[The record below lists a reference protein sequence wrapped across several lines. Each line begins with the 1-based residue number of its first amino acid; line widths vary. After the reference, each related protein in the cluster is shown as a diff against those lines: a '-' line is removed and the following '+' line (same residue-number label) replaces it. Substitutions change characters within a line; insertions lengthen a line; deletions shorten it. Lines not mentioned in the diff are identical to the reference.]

1 VIDYDNPQILY
12 VGSNHGR
19 PQKSTNGGSSFYPI
33 TTGIILSEPRAFY
46 APIVQDTVSPAHP
59 LYHGTNRLYR
69 STNDGSEWVAAS
81 EILSTDLADE
91 IEFGQDVITAIAIAP
106 LDPKRVYIGYYSGKV
121 FRTNDVTV
129 DSPEWFDCGIGVS
142 APVNGI
148 AIDPSDSDTTYVVH
162 SGFGVFA
169 RVHKTDNNGVSWAEA
184 DTDLPDGVPAN
195 TIVIE
200 ADNGKL
206 WLGTDPSPGGNSLF
220 VSTNGGDSWDPFSN
234 GLPNAPVFQI
244 SIDEAHGR
252 LYAATH
258 GRGAFILGSPF
269 LSNYEGWVDGSIWD
283 GKFAD

>member
-1 VIDYDNPQILY
+1 
-12 VGSNHGR
+12 
-19 PQKSTNGGSSFYPI
+19 
-33 TTGIILSEPRAFY
+33 
-46 APIVQDTVSPAHP
+46 
-59 LYHGTNRLYR
+59 
-69 STNDGSEWVAAS
+69 
-81 EILSTDLADE
+81 
-91 IEFGQDVITAIAIAP
+91 VITAIAIAP
-106 LDPKRVYIGYYSGKV
+106 LDPERVYIGYYSGKV

-129 DSPEWFDCGIGVS
+129 DAPVWFDCDIGVS

-169 RVHKTDNNGVSWAEA
+169 RVHKTDDNGVSWDEA

-195 TIVIE
+195 TIAIE
-200 ADNGKL
+200 DNGKL

-220 VSTNGGDSWDPFSN
+220 ISTNGGDSWDPFSS

-244 SIDEAHGR
+244 SIDDFHGR

-258 GRGAFILGSPF
+258 GRGAFVLGKPF

-283 GKFAD
+283 GKFADYRRAQTEASTGAPTQTPLLSACSVYMLQNCCN